1 MQAIRTRYH
10 GPGNVRGSR
19 FSAQCE
25 AGRIYVDCDYA
36 LDSDENHKRAAETL
50 AAKLGWIGVNYPP
63 MVGGVFGND
72 YYWVFSD

>member
-25 AGRIYVDCDYA
+25 AGRVYVPYDYA
-36 LDSDENHKRAAETL
+36 LNSEKNHEAAMRAIC
-50 AAKLGWIGVNYPP
+50 AKIGWNADMRI
-63 MVGGVFGND
+63 GGVFEND
-72 YYWVFSD
+72 YYWVSREQP